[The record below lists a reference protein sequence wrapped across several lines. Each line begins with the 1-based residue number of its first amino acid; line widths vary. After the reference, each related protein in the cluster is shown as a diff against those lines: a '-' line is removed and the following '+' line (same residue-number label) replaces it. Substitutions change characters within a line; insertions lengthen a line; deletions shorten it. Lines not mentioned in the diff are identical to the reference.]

1 MRKFLLSGAALFAL
15 VGVAHAQ
22 VGVNGAAPAVS
33 VTTFGAYDYS
43 TTHPASTQYADK
55 VGGYGLT
62 VYAKSGSYTGNN
74 FDCGAILKFTG
85 STPAYV
91 TPGQPA
97 GCRVVIVN
105 AGTAALTVTT
115 SGTGITANNGQGFI
129 PIPIGGVGLIFGD
142 TTTDIELSVIAPTA
156 AVASSAAATPTTTI
170 TAPVTL
176 TATTGDLDG
185 NAASG
190 AIAQPLPACTA
201 SNKYELHTL
210 KKIDS
215 SANAVSFTANGSDL
229 IDGAAS
235 VAVTTQYA
243 SASVKCSDVAGR
255 WDRGVAP

>member
-1 MRKFLLSGAALFAL
+1 MRKYLLAGAAIFAL
-15 VGVAHAQ
+15 GGVAHAQ
-22 VGVNGAAPAVS
+22 VGVNGAPPAVS

-55 VGGYGLT
+55 VGAYGLT
-62 VYAKSGSYTGNN
+62 VYAKTGSYTGNN
-74 FDCGAILKFTG
+74 FDCGSILKYSG
-85 STPAYV
+85 SAPAYV

-97 GCRVVIVN
+97 GCRVVLIN

-115 SGTGITANNGQGFI
+115 TGSGITSNNGQGFL
-129 PIPIGGVGLIFGD
+129 PIPIGGVGLIYAD
-142 TTTDIELSVIAPTA
+142 TATDISLVVIAPTA
-156 AVASSAAATPTTTI
+156 PAAAATSTPTTTV
-170 TAPVTL
+170 TASLTL
-176 TATTGDLDG
+176 TGASGDIDG
-185 NAASG
+185 NAASA
-190 AIAQPLPACTA
+190 AIVATLPACTA

-215 SANAVSFTANGSDL
+215 SVNAVSFTAAGSDL

-235 VAVTTQYA
+235 VAITTQYA